1 MAVREFAISGKEK
14 FKRLD
19 PVVLV
24 CVLLLNIMS
33 IVVLASLSG
42 SLTAGSWYL
51 RVQIIASVI
60 SIVVMLLLAFMDYD
74 AVFQKLKYFIFAA
87 SIVLILIVKIW
98 GTGSYGNENWISFGN
113 ISVQPTEF
121 VKITFMI
128 TFAMHLGKVK
138 NKINHPLQLLLLLL
152 HGGLIVGL
160 VLWQGDTG
168 MALIYLFIMLIM
180 LFGAGL
186 SLWYFLG
193 FTVLGVIATPL
204 IWTHLTEKQQM
215 RILAGFNPDMD
226 PLGAGYQAI
235 HSRNAIISGGFRGA
249 GFSGGTQFKTV
260 FAPQS
265 DFIFSVLA
273 EKFGFIGTILYVITV
288 FVLILRILWIS
299 RQTRKK
305 YASYIC
311 IGVAGMI
318 IAQTVINIGMCLA
331 IMPVIGVTLP
341 FLSYGPSSLLSMY
354 MAVGIVQ
361 SVCVYNKKY
370 YFEREDE

>member
-1 MAVREFAISGKEK
+1 MREFALSGKEK

-24 CVLLLNIMS
+24 CVILLNTMR

-42 SLTAGSWYL
+42 ALRAGSWYL

-60 SIVVMLLLAFMDYD
+60 SIIVMFVLAFMDYD

-98 GTGSYGNENWISFGN
+98 GTGSSGNANWISIGSV
-113 ISVQPTEF
+113 SVQPTEL

-138 NKINHPLQLLLLLL
+138 DKINRPLPLLLLLL
-152 HGGLIVGL
+152 HGGLIIGL

-168 MALIYLFIMLIM
+168 MALVYLFIMLIM

-193 FTVLGVIATPL
+193 FTGLAVIATPL
-204 IWTHLTEKQQM
+204 IWTHLTERQQM

-226 PLGAGYQAI
+226 PLDVGYQAI
-235 HSRNAIISGGFRGA
+235 MSRNAIISGGFRGA
-249 GFSGGTQFKTV
+249 GFSGGTQFKAV
-260 FAPQS
+260 PAPQS

-273 EKFGFIGTILYVITV
+273 EKFGFIGTILYVIIV
-288 FVLILRILWIS
+288 FVLVIRIIWIS

-354 MAVGIVQ
+354 MSIGLVQ

-370 YFEREDE
+370 YFERENE